1 MFCSKLV
8 KAVRKTKGKD
18 LSVLLLPCGV
28 GESVY
33 GGQIW
38 IKHVMTL
45 SGDGFAM

>member
-18 LSVLLLPCGV
+18 LPVVSLPG
-28 GESVY
+28 G
-33 GGQIW
+33 GGQSVHWGHIW